1 MNVTTKSNLS
11 DELCCPEGFLGDYVT
26 FLNETQE
33 FPCPELN
40 FSAALCLASVVTG
53 RKIQDYRGTRTNLIA
68 VNIAPSGGGKDHPR
82 KMTRKILQES
92 DLEGPEKFFS
102 GTGIVAALV
111 RRPSVLIQM
120 DEMGKHLQ
128 AACSPRAQTSIN
140 GVVPAIMT
148 LHTSSD
154 SVYCPDGY
162 ADEDRSK
169 VINQPH
175 LVIYGS
181 TTPCTFFDA
190 LSGGDVASG
199 FVGRMLVFT
208 SPSLQH
214 VFPTPF
220 GMREIP
226 ESITSWVQEW
236 VDRPH
241 GEGNLTAE
249 NPDPPVIP
257 ISPDAEERA
266 NKHTWAIAERR
277 VNEDPMKAAIW
288 SRAPEARSKL
298 ALLHCL
304 SRRSEVIELRDLNWA
319 IEVVNFLTRRVI
331 VLLRGNVATTPH
343 ERNVQRFCRE
353 LSGSGGVMSD
363 SEMSRKMRWLS
374 RRDRESIA
382 GDLLA
387 SGELTR
393 VIRDSKGRPARGVAT
408 GVDVLKGTK
417 WIPLT
422 AEIVERSR
430 QQAV

>member
-1 MNVTTKSNLS
+1 MSVTTKSNLR
-11 DELCCPEGFLGDYVT
+11 DDLCCPEGFLGDYVT

-40 FSAALCLASVVTG
+40 LSAALCLASVLTG
-53 RKIQDYRGTRTNLIA
+53 RKIQDYRGTRTNLIT

-82 KMTRKILQES
+82 KMNRKILQES

-128 AACSPRAQTSIN
+128 AACSQRAQTSIN

-162 ADEDRSK
+162 ADGERS
-169 VINQPH
+169 VTISQPH

-181 TTPCTFFDA
+181 TTPCTFFEA

-199 FVGRMLVFT
+199 FVGRMLVFA

-220 GMREIP
+220 GMHDIP
-226 ESITSWVQEW
+226 ESITSWVQDW

-241 GEGNLTAE
+241 GEGDLSSL

-257 ISPDAEERA
+257 ISPEAEERA
-266 NKHTWAIAERR
+266 KKHTWAIAERR

-304 SRRSEVIELRDLNWA
+304 SRQSEVIQLCDLNWA

-343 ERNVQRFCRE
+343 EKNVQRVMRE
-353 LSGSGGVMSD
+353 ISGAGGVMSN
-363 SEMSRKMRWLS
+363 SQMSRKMRWLNS
-374 RRDRESIA
+374 RDRGIIIA
-382 GDLLA
+382 QLLE
-387 SGELTR
+387 SGELIN
-393 VIRDSKGRPARGVAT
+393 VIRDSQGRPAHGVAT
-408 GVDVLKGTK
+408 GSAPLKGTK
-417 WIPLT
+417 WIPVT
-422 AEIVERSR
+422 AELVDRSR
-430 QQAV
+430 NLAV